1 MAALS
6 EREPLVMF
14 QDEARFGRI
23 SIPRN
28 CWAPAPMRPVVFQ
41 QAIRE
46 YTYVYG
52 AFAPMEGIADTFILP
67 DMYTTTMSV
76 FLDEISKRHPHREI
90 LMVMDGAPCHTS
102 GTLSIPENM
111 HRCVLPPYSPECN
124 PSENMW
130 DELREK
136 YFSNNVF
143 NDMSALKRHLIT
155 ALTNLDANPKTVQG
169 IAGRPWIIKEL
180 VPI

>member
-1 MAALS
+1 MAAMS
-6 EREPLVMF
+6 GRKPLVLF

-28 CWAPAPMRPVVFQ
+28 CWAPAPIRPVVFQ

-52 AFAPMEGIADTFILP
+52 AFAPVEGIADTFIFP
-67 DMYTTTMSV
+67 DMHTTTMTA
-76 FLDEISKRHPHREI
+76 FLDEIKKRHSEREVLI
-90 LMVMDGAPCHTS
+90 VMDGAPCHTS
-102 GTLSIPENM
+102 GTLAIPENI

-136 YFSNNVF
+136 HFSNNVF
-143 NDMSALKRHLIT
+143 KDMSSLKRHLIA
-155 ALTNLDANPKTVQG
+155 ALTNLDAHPETVQG
-169 IAGRPWIIKEL
+169 IAGRSWIMREL
-180 VPI
+180 VSI